1 MRVLLIQTAK
11 GLFSSSGGYKANNA
25 LLRYLA
31 SNGHRVRQLCYSHS
45 GEIESYTQAR
55 RSHGE
60 PNTRLGTKVLHIRS
74 EDGQPGVD
82 VKVHELCMD
91 DGVEV
96 VALDSDSFD
105 AAKLPPCVNQ
115 EDLWRDI
122 KVLIVPSLWCEA
134 WGMVVVEAHL
144 RGIPVVSSDAG
155 ALPEAMLGLDYI
167 IPVNRISGERDE
179 SGGYIIPE
187 QRIKPWAEVIA
198 RLMESR
204 AEYEKVSVHVR
215 NTTKRWLEK

>member
-1 MRVLLIQTAK
+1 MSE
-11 GLFSSSGGYKANNA
+11 SSIAHWGY
-25 LLRYLA
+25 
-31 SNGHRVRQLCYSHS
+31 
-45 GEIESYTQAR
+45 
-55 RSHGE
+55 
-60 PNTRLGTKVLHIRS
+60 
-74 EDGQPGVD
+74 
-82 VKVHELCMD
+82 
-91 DGVEV
+91 
-96 VALDSDSFD
+96 LDNHFFYR
-105 AAKLPPCVNQ
+105 KLPPCVNQ

-215 NTTKRWLEK
+215 NTTKRWLESRDKAEIEKWMMGLTVSSNRNVKKNGISSRCM